1 MSIAGRNGDPP
12 DRGSRLLLA
21 VCNRTGIKSHR
32 PAPKAVAA
40 ALYASAGDPKK
51 LSLPNPAK
59 PIPISHAHSY
69 GINRAYLTA
78 KDGSS
83 RSGSRA
89 DHERARITNA
99 RRAAEELFKPK
110 PQAPGETAPIGGLLP
125 LEDPAHVVAG

>member
-1 MSIAGRNGDPP
+1 MVRIENFTLVPDPEGRA
-12 DRGSRLLLA
+12 RR
-21 VCNRTGIKSHR
+21 RTPQPVTG
-32 PAPKAVAA
+32 
-40 ALYASAGDPKK
+40 K